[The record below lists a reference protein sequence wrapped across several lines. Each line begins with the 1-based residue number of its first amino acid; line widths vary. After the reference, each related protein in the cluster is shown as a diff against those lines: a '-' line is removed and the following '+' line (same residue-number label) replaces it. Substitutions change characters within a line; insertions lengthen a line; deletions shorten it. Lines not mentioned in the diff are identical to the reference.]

1 MDEAPNLDYICQL
14 SQGNKDFMRKILQV
28 VKKELPLE
36 IKTYKL
42 HLAEEDFVLAAE
54 DVHKLKHKISILGLE
69 KGYHLAVDHEE
80 NLIKS
85 NVSLKLDFDEI
96 LVLMLRFIEKT

>member
-1 MDEAPNLDYICQL
+1 MDDVPNLDYICQL
-14 SQGNKDFMRKILQV
+14 SQGDKDFMHKILQV

-36 IKTYKL
+36 ICTYNL
-42 HLAEEDFVLAAE
+42 HLAEEDFIMAAE

-80 NLIKS
+80 NLIKG
-85 NVSLKLDFDEI
+85 NVSLKLDFDKI
-96 LVLMLRFIEKT
+96 LELMLRFIEKT

>member
-28 VKKELPLE
+28 VKMELPLE

-54 DVHKLKHKISILGLE
+54 DVHKLKHKISILGME

-80 NLIKS
+80 NLIKG
-85 NVSLKLDFDEI
+85 NASLKLDFDKI